1 MIYPYGLIKQIMEET
16 GLSRNTVSC
25 VLSSSV
31 KYRNK
36 PPKETIQKIAEA
48 MNKLGY
54 KVSELDLS
62 VGDGI
67 SFSREALRFREYF
80 YSSRL
85 NISKSS

>member
-36 PPKETIQKIAEA
+36 PPKETIEKIAKA

-54 KVSELDLS
+54 KVSTLDLS
-62 VGDGI
+62 VGYGI
-67 SFSREALRFREYF
+67 SFTPISIKHREKHYWRAL
-80 YSSRL
+80 SP
-85 NISKSS
+85 NQ